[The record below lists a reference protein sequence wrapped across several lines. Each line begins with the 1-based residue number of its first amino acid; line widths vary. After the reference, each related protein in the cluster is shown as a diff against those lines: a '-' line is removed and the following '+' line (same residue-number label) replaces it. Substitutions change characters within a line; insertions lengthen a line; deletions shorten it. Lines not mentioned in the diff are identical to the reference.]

1 MQTAAL
7 TAGDLC
13 TRSTVIAGRTLALGE
28 AARLMRDQHVGSVV
42 VVDDT
47 LLGHMPVGMLT
58 DRDIVTAV
66 VAKGVDV
73 QTLQVGDVM
82 STDLATTRET
92 DSLLDAL
99 DVMRRHGVRRV
110 PVTDAR
116 GVLQGVLSL
125 DDVTE
130 VVGEQISALVQA
142 LTSGHRREQRRRR

>member
-1 MQTAAL
+1 
-7 TAGDLC
+7 
-13 TRSTVIAGRTLALGE
+13 
-28 AARLMRDQHVGSVV
+28 MREHHVGSIV

-47 LLGHMPVGMLT
+47 LLGNMPVGMLT

-66 VAKGVDV
+66 VAKDVDV
-73 QTLQVGDVM
+73 HALQVGDVM
-82 STDLATTRET
+82 STEVVTVREG
-92 DSLLDAL
+92 DSLLVTL

-142 LTSGHRREQRRRR
+142 LTSGHRREERRRR

>member
-13 TRSTVIAGRTLALGE
+13 TRTTVIASRSLALAE
-28 AARLMRDQHVGSVV
+28 AARLMREQHVGSIV

-47 LLGHMPVGMLT
+47 LLGNMPVGMLT

-82 STDLATTRET
+82 SADLVTVRES
-92 DSLLDAL
+92 DSVLDTLEA
-99 DVMRRHGVRRV
+99 MRRHGVRRV
-110 PVTDAR
+110 PVTDER

-142 LTSGHRREQRRRR
+142 LTSGHRLEQRRRR